1 MKNKD
6 PLISVEDA
14 MLKTLKRPSPKY
26 LLALAFTSGCVL
38 FGALAWAYQIFIGIG
53 ASGKRH
59 PVMWAL
65 YITNFVFWVGIAH
78 SGTLIS
84 AILYLF
90 RAKWRTSISR
100 AAEAMTV
107 FAIMTAGLFPLIHLG
122 RVWKFYW
129 LIPYPNQRGLWI
141 NFKSPLIW
149 DVFAVTT
156 YFLVSLFF
164 FYLGLIPD
172 IALIRDRS
180 TGLRKTFYSILSLG
194 WSGSSNQWWHYNK
207 AYLLLAGIATPL
219 VISVHSVV
227 SWDFAMSIVPG
238 WHSTIFAPYFVAG
251 AVFSGTAMIIML
263 LVPLRKAFHLEEYIT
278 IYNFENLAKVL
289 IFMSLIITYSYTMEF
304 FTAWYSN
311 NIFEQETF
319 YWRAFGFYKNLFWFM
334 FICNSILPLLFFLKK
349 VRRNIGA
356 VFLIAVFINIGMWL
370 ERFII
375 IVTSLAHDFDPYVWR
390 TYHPTI
396 IDCTITMGGLGF
408 FLTLFLVFVKVF
420 PAVSISETRHSI
432 IDKISPLPGGER
444 EG

>member
-1 MKNKD
+1 M
-6 PLISVEDA
+6 
-14 MLKTLKRPSPKY
+14 KRPGNKY
-26 LLALAFTSGCVL
+26 LLFLAFTSGSVL
-38 FGALAWAYQIFIGIG
+38 LAAIAWAYQIFTGLGIAG
-53 ASGKRH
+53 IRH
-59 PVMWAL
+59 PVMWAI

-129 LIPYPNQRGLWI
+129 LLPYPNQRGLWI

-149 DVFAVTT
+149 DVFAVGT
-156 YFLVSLFF
+156 YFTVSLLF

-180 TGLRKTFYSILSLG
+180 TGVRKLFYSILSLG
-194 WSGSSNQWWHYNK
+194 WSGSSSQWWHYNK

-219 VISVHSVV
+219 VVSVHSVV
-227 SWDFAMSIVPG
+227 SWDFAMSILPG

-251 AVFSGTAMIIML
+251 AVFSGTAMIITL
-263 LVPLRKAFHLEEYIT
+263 LVPLRKVFHLEEFIT
-278 IYNFENLAKVL
+278 VYNFENLAKIL

-319 YWRAFGFYKNLFWFM
+319 YWRAFGYYRYIFWFM
-334 FICNSILPLLFFLKK
+334 LVCNSGLPLLFFFRNI
-349 VRRNIGA
+349 RRNITA
-356 VFLIAVFINIGMWL
+356 IFIIAIFINIGMWF

-375 IVTSLAHDFDPYVWR
+375 IVTSLAHDYDPYVWR
-390 TYHPTI
+390 TYSPRPVELI
-396 IDCTITMGGLGF
+396 ITLGSLGL

-420 PAVSISETRHSI
+420 PAVSVSETKALAHEDRSR
-432 IDKISPLPGGER
+432 KE
-444 EG
+444 

>member
-1 MKNKD
+1 
-6 PLISVEDA
+6 
-14 MLKTLKRPSPKY
+14 ML
-26 LLALAFTSGCVL
+26 AAI
-38 FGALAWAYQIFIGIG
+38 AWAYQIFAGLGIAG
-53 ASGKRH
+53 IRH
-59 PVMWAL
+59 PVMWAI

-107 FAIMTAGLFPLIHLG
+107 FAIMTAGLFPLVHLG

-129 LIPYPNQRGLWI
+129 LIPYPNQRGLWV

-149 DVFAVTT
+149 DVFAVGT
-156 YFLVSLFF
+156 YFTVSLLF

-172 IALIRDRS
+172 IALVRDRS
-180 TGLRKTFYSILSLG
+180 TGIRKFFYSTLSLG
-194 WSGSSNQWWHYNK
+194 WSGSSREWQHYKK

-219 VISVHSVV
+219 VVSVHSVV

-251 AVFSGTAMIIML
+251 AVFSGTAMIITL
-263 LVPLRKAFHLEEYIT
+263 LVPLRKVFHLEEFIT
-278 IYNFENLAKVL
+278 VYNFENLAKIL
-289 IFMSLIITYSYTMEF
+289 IFMSLIITYSYAMEF

-319 YWRAFGFYKNLFWFM
+319 YWRAFGYYRYIFWFM
-334 FICNSILPLLFFLKK
+334 LVCNSGLPLLFFFRN
-349 VRRNIGA
+349 VRRNITA
-356 VFLIAVFINIGMWL
+356 IFIIAIFINIGMWF

-390 TYHPTI
+390 TYSPRPVELI
-396 IDCTITMGGLGF
+396 ITLGSLGL

-420 PAVSISETRHSI
+420 PAVSVSETKALAHK
-432 IDKISPLPGGER
+432 DKSR
-444 EG
+444 KD

>member
-1 MKNKD
+1 
-6 PLISVEDA
+6 
-14 MLKTLKRPSPKY
+14 
-26 LLALAFTSGCVL
+26 
-38 FGALAWAYQIFIGIG
+38 
-53 ASGKRH
+53 
-59 PVMWAL
+59 MWAI

-129 LIPYPNQRGLWI
+129 LLPYPNQRGLWI

-149 DVFAVTT
+149 DVFAVGT
-156 YFLVSLFF
+156 YFTVSLLF

-180 TGLRKTFYSILSLG
+180 TGTRRIFYSILSLG
-194 WSGSSNQWWHYNK
+194 WSGSSSQWWHYKK

-227 SWDFAMSIVPG
+227 SWDFAMSILPG

-251 AVFSGTAMIIML
+251 AVFSGTAMIIAL
-263 LVPLRKAFHLEEYIT
+263 LVPLRKAFHLEEFIT
-278 IYNFENLAKVL
+278 VYNFENLAKVL
-289 IFMSLIITYSYTMEF
+289 IFTSMIITYSYTMEF

-319 YWRAFGFYKNLFWFM
+319 YWRAFGYYRYFFWFM
-334 FICNSILPLLFFLKK
+334 LVCNSGLPLLLFFKNI
-349 VRRNIGA
+349 RRNITA
-356 VFLIAVFINIGMWL
+356 IFIIAIFINIGMWF

-375 IVTSLAHDFDPYVWR
+375 IVTSLAHDYDPYVWR
-390 TYHPTI
+390 TYSPRPVELI
-396 IDCTITMGGLGF
+396 ITLGSLGF

-420 PAVSISETRHSI
+420 PAVSISETKAHIYEDRS
-432 IDKISPLPGGER
+432 KK
-444 EG
+444 